1 MYKTAVQNCK
11 TTYCHRNQP
20 KRDMPTKLD
29 KVVYQVHAKSTDGS
43 DGAARAS
50 DARLGMEHAIP
61 KVIRSTRTCVNPE
74 LLVAFGYRASIVGT
88 MGFVADTLL
97 PQLRVGAAAIA
108 ISVGL
113 VAVSQMADAA
123 TDLVK
128 VDDSS
133 FRCIRQMSPV
143 RHFYVDN
150 LLGNLEGTVAAANA
164 PNGAIYPA
172 GSVVQ
177 LVPTEAMVKREA
189 GFSPAT
195 GDWEFFE
202 LQSDANGTKI
212 NKRGFAEVN
221 NRFGKNCFACHLPAR
236 EPWDFVCES
245 DHGCEPIPIDHKMT
259 GALQRSDLRCGPEA
273 LEPGDLMALWK
284 LRVMVTIGATIDW
297 FKSLM

>member
-1 MYKTAVQNCK
+1 
-11 TTYCHRNQP
+11 
-20 KRDMPTKLD
+20 MPSKLD
-29 KVVYQVHAKSTDGS
+29 KVVYQANAKSTDGS
-43 DGAARAS
+43 DGATRAS
-50 DARLGMEHAIP
+50 DARLGTGHAIP
-61 KVIRSTRTCVNPE
+61 KVIRSSRTCLNPE
-74 LLVAFGYRASIVGT
+74 PLSAWGYRASIVGT
-88 MGFVADTLL
+88 MRFVAGNLL
-97 PQLRVGAAAIA
+97 SQVQVGAAAIA
-108 ISVGL
+108 LSLGL
-113 VAVSQMADAA
+113 VVVSQVADAA
-123 TDLVK
+123 TELVK

-202 LQSDANGTKI
+202 LQIDAKGSKI
-212 NKRGFAEVN
+212 GKRGFVEVN
-221 NRFGKNCFACHLPAR
+221 NRFGKNCFACHVPAR

-273 LEPGDLMALWK
+273 LESGDSMALWK

-297 FKSLM
+297 FKSLL